1 MEEVQPLA
9 STLTVT
15 PNNTQRA
22 ERRQPCLHTVTQQRG
37 QGGVVG
43 PVELLHQGVLWM
55 PGLYEH
61 LTWRFV
67 TSSPAAN
74 LGEKLEQP
82 LFTAKIGA
90 EKQRIGVHHGDQRD
104 VREMMSFAEHL
115 GANHQYRVSRVQAAD
130 QAGHGCPAGHGVTI
144 DSNNREIGKLLRE
157 KGFGLLGSDAGT
169 DKALALAIW
178 ALAGQ
183 RTASVAVMAV
193 QARRCF
199 MQRHTGV
206 TIRAV
211 AAPATIVAKQGIGK
225 AAPV

>member
-43 PVELLHQGVLWM
+43 PVELLQQGVLWM

-61 LTWRFV
+61 FTWRFV

-82 LFTAKIGA
+82 LFTAKSGLKSSA
-90 EKQRIGVHHGDQRD
+90 SAST
-104 VREMMSFAEHL
+104 MATS
-115 GANHQYRVSRVQAAD
+115 
-130 QAGHGCPAGHGVTI
+130 VT
-144 DSNNREIGKLLRE
+144 
-157 KGFGLLGSDAGT
+157 
-169 DKALALAIW
+169 
-178 ALAGQ
+178 
-183 RTASVAVMAV
+183 
-193 QARRCF
+193 
-199 MQRHTGV
+199 
-206 TIRAV
+206 
-211 AAPATIVAKQGIGK
+211 
-225 AAPV
+225 